1 MIAMSPS
8 HSGLSIAD
16 NTTAQMHYPD
26 RRAGSVNVFYRE
38 AVREYLDR
46 HVRQSG

>member
-1 MIAMSPS
+1 MSPS

-16 NTTAQMHYPD
+16 NATALMHYRD
-26 RRAGSVNVFYRE
+26 RRAGNVNIFYRE
-38 AVREYLDR
+38 AVREFLDR